1 MVGKALRSLRCPV
14 RSGSDLENPRES
26 TKFEPGRT
34 HNRSRSPSFVRLV
47 NKIKLVREVDKIDP

>member
-1 MVGKALRSLRCPV
+1 MVGKVLRLFRHPV
-14 RSGSDLENPRES
+14 RNDWPLENSRES
-26 TKFEPGRT
+26 YNLELRRT